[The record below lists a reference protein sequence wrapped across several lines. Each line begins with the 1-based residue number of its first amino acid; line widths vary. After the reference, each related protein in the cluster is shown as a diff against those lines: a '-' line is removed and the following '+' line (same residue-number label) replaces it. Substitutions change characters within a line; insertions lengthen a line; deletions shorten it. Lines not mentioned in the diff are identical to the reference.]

1 MEKAQTNYK
10 VASFA
15 GVETAGRM
23 TFKDMLD
30 LSGSELSVNALPAG
44 ISVPFTHWH
53 KRNEEVYVVLS
64 GTGQFYVD
72 GEEFA
77 VAQGSVIRVSPA
89 GVRCLKAD
97 AASPLLYLCI
107 QTEANSLVQA
117 TENDG
122 VIAASKPSWL

>member
-44 ISVPFTHWH
+44 ISVPFTHAH
-53 KRNEEVYVVLS
+53 KRNEVVYVVLS
-64 GTGQFYVD
+64 GKGLFYVD

-77 VAQGSVIRVSPA
+77 VARGSVVRVSPA
-89 GVRCLKAD
+89 GERCLKAD

-122 VIAASKPSWL
+122 VIATSKPSWL

>member
-10 VASFA
+10 AASFA

-23 TFKDMLD
+23 TFKDILD

-44 ISVPFTHWH
+44 ISIPFTHSH

-64 GTGQFYVD
+64 GKGQFYVD

-89 GVRCLKAD
+89 GERCLKAD
-97 AASPLLYLCI
+97 ASGPVLYLCI

-122 VIAASKPSWL
+122 VIVASKPSWL

>member
-1 MEKAQTNYK
+1 MEQVQTNYK

-23 TFKDMLD
+23 TFKDILE

-44 ISVPFTHWH
+44 ISVPFTHSH

-77 VAQGSVIRVSPA
+77 VAQGSVVRVSPA
-89 GVRCLKAD
+89 GERCLKAD
-97 AASPLLYLCI
+97 AASPLLYLCL
-107 QTEANSLVQA
+107 QTEANSLGQA